1 MTHEAHETNE
11 TNKAKKIAY
20 WATTGI
26 VVFCMTGGVFEL
38 VGAQTTVEGIT
49 KLGFPA
55 FIIPVLGL
63 AKVLAILAI
72 VWPGFPR
79 LKEWAYAGIVFNM
92 VGATATHVANHA
104 AMWHV
109 VVTLVITAITFAS
122 WALRPHGRRL
132 ESPARDAAAQAVP
145 RSV

>member
-1 MTHEAHETNE
+1 M
-11 TNKAKKIAY
+11 TNKSKNIGY
-20 WATTGI
+20 WVTTGI

-55 FIIPVLGL
+55 FIIPALGL
-63 AKVLAILAI
+63 GKVLAIVALL
-72 VWPGFPR
+72 WPGFPR

-92 VGATATHVANHA
+92 LGAAVTNASNHA

-132 ESPARDAAAQAVP
+132 ESPARDRAAQAVP